1 MFTSPSA
8 RRAGIVAG
16 TVALLGMGA
25 VAPAQAATA
34 QVATAPTAG
43 SSTGSLLPA
52 GDVPPSFGAPLTN
65 QLCGVAGD
73 GVTTTDN
80 FLECHQYFSNG
91 AIFWNELMGV
101 HQVHGAIYQAWAN
114 ENSVPAR
121 GAVAVNGLQPVT
133 NEVPVANGVQQSFA
147 LSEQGRVNY
156 FWSAETGAHYV
167 DLDTAAGQYFTNNG
181 GAAALGFPT
190 GEVVVNADGTS
201 SLQTTAGTVQAGFG
215 NDGMAAGTF
224 VAH

>member
-25 VAPAQAATA
+25 VAPAQATTA
-34 QVATAPTAG
+34 QVASAPAAG
-43 SSTGSLLPA
+43 FSTGSLLPA

-73 GVTTTDN
+73 GTTTDN

-91 AIFWNELMGV
+91 AIFWNELMGA
-101 HQVHGAIYQAWAN
+101 HQVHGAIYQAWTN

-133 NEVPVANGVQQSFA
+133 NEVSVTNGVQQSFSLA
-147 LSEQGRVNY
+147 DQGRVNY

-167 DLDTAAGQYFTNNG
+167 DLDTAAGQYFMNSG
-181 GAAALGFPT
+181 GATTLGFPT

-201 SLQTTAGTVQAGFG
+201 SLQTATGTVQASFG
-215 NDGMAAGTF
+215 NDGMATGTF
-224 VAH
+224 TAH